1 MEIIRLAH
9 ILVEVVAKHCTEASS
24 LDVSLRNWVKPFR
37 SSGKSA
43 PVVAEEES
51 VAVPEFLKLPLDDAG
66 KEGAHLLNARIE
78 KKDIKMLTIPSAG
91 AVSARPAVNG
101 SIRDGSLL

>member
-1 MEIIRLAH
+1 MI
-9 ILVEVVAKHCTEASS
+9 S
-24 LDVSLRNWVKPFR
+24 P
-37 SSGKSA
+37 A
-43 PVVAEEES
+43 PAVAEEEP
-51 VAVPEFLKLPLDDAG
+51 VAVPELLKLLLDDAG

-78 KKDIKMLTIPSAG
+78 KEDIKMLTIPSAG